1 MNRVAVTE
9 LYPMLWE
16 VVRGMGSYNSKRD
29 LLVKE
34 ILVKYPKITLDEL
47 TLQLGVMKGEALILL
62 RSHRLWY
69 YEVEEELELS
79 RSFRPIYN
87 MGALGGTF
95 DELHVGHLALL
106 NTAFRLS
113 KKVIIGV
120 TSDEFASKLMKEG
133 KISPMRE
140 RIEELRRTLDKY
152 GWLSRAEIT
161 QLNDPFGPLLSDERI
176 DMLVTGPI
184 TLGRAEEAVN
194 LRVSRGLPPVAL
206 ELSPLVLAE
215 DGRPISS
222 TRVRLGE
229 VDRAGRLIACRKQ
242 AGQ

>member
-161 QLNDPFGPLLSDERI
+161 QLNDPYGPLLSDERI
-176 DMLVTGPI
+176 NALVTGPI
-184 TLGRAEEAVN
+184 TLDRAEEAVN
-194 LRVSRGLPPVAL
+194 LRVSEGLPPVSL

>member
-1 MNRVAVTE
+1 LNRVAVTE

-161 QLNDPFGPLLSDERI
+161 QLNDPYGPLLSDERI

>member
-161 QLNDPFGPLLSDERI
+161 QLNDPYGPLLSDERI

>member
-215 DGRPISS
+215 DGKPVSS

-229 VDRAGRLIACRKQ
+229 IDRSGRLIAGRR
-242 AGQ
+242 

>member
-1 MNRVAVTE
+1 MDKVTVAE

-16 VVRGMGSYNSKRD
+16 VVRGMGSYSSKRD

-34 ILVKYPKITLDEL
+34 ILVKHPKITLDEL
-47 TLQLGVMKGEALILL
+47 TLQLGVLRGEALILL

-79 RSFRPIYN
+79 KNFTPIYDVA
-87 MGALGGTF
+87 ALGGTF
-95 DELHVGHLALL
+95 DELHIGHLALL

-120 TSDEFASKLMKEG
+120 TSDEFASKLRKEG
-133 KISPMRE
+133 RVSPMRE
-140 RIEELRRTLDKY
+140 RVEELKRTLDKY

-161 QLNDPFGPLLSDERI
+161 QLNDPYGPLLSDERI
-176 DMLVTGPI
+176 NALVTGPI
-184 TLGRAEEAVN
+184 TLDRAEEAVN
-194 LRVSRGLPPVAL
+194 LRVSKGLPPVSL

-229 VDRAGRLIACRKQ
+229 VDRTGRLIAGRKQ

>member
-1 MNRVAVTE
+1 
-9 LYPMLWE
+9 
-16 VVRGMGSYNSKRD
+16 
-29 LLVKE
+29 
-34 ILVKYPKITLDEL
+34 
-47 TLQLGVMKGEALILL
+47 
-62 RSHRLWY
+62 
-69 YEVEEELELS
+69 
-79 RSFRPIYN
+79 
-87 MGALGGTF
+87 
-95 DELHVGHLALL
+95 
-106 NTAFRLS
+106 
-113 KKVIIGV
+113 
-120 TSDEFASKLMKEG
+120 MKEG

-161 QLNDPFGPLLSDERI
+161 QLNDPYGPLLSDERI

>member
-1 MNRVAVTE
+1 MTE

-215 DGRPISS
+215 DGKPVSS

-229 VDRAGRLIACRKQ
+229 IDRSGRLIAGRR
-242 AGQ
+242 

>member
-1 MNRVAVTE
+1 
-9 LYPMLWE
+9 MLWE

-161 QLNDPFGPLLSDERI
+161 QLNDPYGPLLSDERI